1 MNVFHFNS
9 EHLKQDKE
17 LQPDSFLWRSQTK
30 KKSKKSLGTTG
41 LIFNNVFYE
50 LIHMFF

>member
-17 LQPDSFLWRSQTK
+17 LQPDSFLWRSQNKT
-30 KKSKKSLGTTG
+30 KSLGATG